1 MDTLFFLDRTGWR
14 IVHFA
19 GISLFLGNVIVTAVW
34 KTLADRTRDP
44 RTVAFAQRLVTLT
57 DWVFTAGGVALILAS
72 GYAMAAL
79 AGWLTGWAGFDPPWL
94 RWGFGLFIASGVLW
108 GAILI
113 PIQIIQARM
122 AQRFQNGGPI
132 PAVYWMLSRVWL
144 WIGIIAI
151 LLPTVTLY
159 LMVVKPF

>member
-1 MDTLFFLDRTGWR
+1 MDTLFFLDRIGWR

-72 GYAMAAL
+72 GYAMATL
-79 AGWLTGWAGFDPPWL
+79 AGWRVGWGGFEPAWL

-108 GAILI
+108 GVILI
-113 PIQIIQARM
+113 PVQIVQARM
-122 AQRFQNGGPI
+122 ARRFQDSGPI
-132 PAVYWMLSRVWL
+132 PAVYWTLSRVWL
-144 WIGIIAI
+144 WVGIVAI
-151 LLPTVTLY
+151 LLPTVNLY